1 MGQESNMEIRKAVNK
16 DICRIAEIK
25 IFNYRLNFYPIFKSD
40 DYYFNELSVE
50 NLYDEINKQID
61 SYYVYDDGVV
71 KGYIQVIGN
80 ELKQLFVEPVLQ
92 NNNIGQKLL
101 IYAIKNLDAN
111 YLYALEKNVRA
122 IKFYIKN
129 GFILTNEK
137 VLEEDTSEYLVKMI
151 YK

>member
-1 MGQESNMEIRKAVNK
+1 MITWYKLFQTLFLI
-16 DICRIAEIK
+16 
-25 IFNYRLNFYPIFKSD
+25 YQHQHLNFYPIFKSD